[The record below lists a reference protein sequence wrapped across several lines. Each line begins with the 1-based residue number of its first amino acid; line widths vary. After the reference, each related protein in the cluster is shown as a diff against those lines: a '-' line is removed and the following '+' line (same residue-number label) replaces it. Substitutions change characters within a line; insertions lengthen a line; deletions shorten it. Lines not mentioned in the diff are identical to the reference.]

1 MPDFAT
7 LSLVTAVLALAGGY
21 VLGSVPYGVLV
32 ARVMG
37 LGNLRDIGSGNIGA
51 TNVLRTGNKLA
62 AFLTLVF
69 DAGKGVVAV
78 VLARVFLGET
88 GAQLAGLGAF
98 LGHIFPVWLG
108 FRGGKGVAT
117 FLGILLALNF
127 LLGAAACL
135 TWLVA
140 AVIGRMSSAA
150 ALVCGA
156 AAPALAALLG
166 YPQGWVLSLVLA
178 VLVWWTHR
186 ANIRRI
192 LTGTEPKIGQK

>member
-140 AVIGRMSSAA
+140 AVIGRMNSAA